1 MALTAACGGGSAT
14 PTAPSPPSTQP
25 LTIYDVG
32 TPGVS
37 LPTLLR
43 QVKPAYTSEALRN
56 RVQGSVL
63 LAAVVL
69 VDGTVGDVT
78 VLQSLD
84 TTYGLDTQAIIAT
97 RQWLFS
103 PGLKDGQPVAVR
115 VTVEMTFTI
124 TG

>member
-1 MALTAACGGGSAT
+1 
-14 PTAPSPPSTQP
+14 
-25 LTIYDVG
+25 
-32 TPGVS
+32 
-37 LPTLLR
+37 
-43 QVKPAYTSEALRN
+43 
-56 RVQGSVL
+56 VQGSVL

-115 VTVEMTFTI
+115 VTITMSFTI

>member
-14 PTAPSPPSTQP
+14 PTAPSPLSAQP
-25 LTIYDVG
+25 LTIYDVD

-37 LPTLLR
+37 LPTLIR
-43 QVKPAYTSEALRN
+43 NVKPAYTSEALRN

-69 VDGTVGDVT
+69 ADGTVGDVA
-78 VLQSLD
+78 VLRSLD
-84 TTYGLDTQAIIAT
+84 TTYGLDAQAIIAT